1 MIEPDQLTDAE
12 RKLWANVLLQAQ
24 TDLSGRDPIARS
36 ARLGSAVCDKTA
48 HDWVNESSLHSS
60 FWTDPSGVPSSKYA
74 RRYQAPSHASSN
86 IPVSQRAWL
95 RYRCSRSGR

>member
-36 ARLGSAVCDKTA
+36 ARLWFSSQPKSVRGSMQLQQQLLTA
-48 HDWVNESSLHSS
+48 D
-60 FWTDPSGVPSSKYA
+60 
-74 RRYQAPSHASSN
+74 
-86 IPVSQRAWL
+86 
-95 RYRCSRSGR
+95 C

>member
-36 ARLGSAVCDKTA
+36 ARL
-48 HDWVNESSLHSS
+48 W
-60 FWTDPSGVPSSKYA
+60 FFFA
-74 RRYQAPSHASSN
+74 R
-86 IPVSQRAWL
+86 
-95 RYRCSRSGR
+95 

>member
-36 ARLGSAVCDKTA
+36 ARLWFCSRDDAIGSFIWVCHHLSLDPEAARGKVLAQPTRKGRESLKTA
-48 HDWVNESSLHSS
+48 AQA
-60 FWTDPSGVPSSKYA
+60 TD
-74 RRYQAPSHASSN
+74 
-86 IPVSQRAWL
+86 RAA
-95 RYRCSRSGR
+95 